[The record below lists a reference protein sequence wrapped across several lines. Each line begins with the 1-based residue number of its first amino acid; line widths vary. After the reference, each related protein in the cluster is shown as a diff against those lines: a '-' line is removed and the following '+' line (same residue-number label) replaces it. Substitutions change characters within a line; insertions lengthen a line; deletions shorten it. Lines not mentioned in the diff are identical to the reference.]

1 MNEKAW
7 LQYHQAFCFTLLY
20 QCCAEWKTNLSML
33 VGIIDNALLKICFA
47 VWLAHPRADSQST
60 IPISP
65 KSRRSSLFLK
75 APALASSFA
84 SDQAGIGLSNV

>member
-33 VGIIDNALLKICFA
+33 VVIIDNALLKICFA
-47 VWLAHPRADSQST
+47 VWLAHPRANSQSYHT
-60 IPISP
+60 NITKIATFVIIFEGT
-65 KSRRSSLFLK
+65 R
-75 APALASSFA
+75 
-84 SDQAGIGLSNV
+84 IG